1 MKHNGMDWLLRLK
14 RLLGKLGFRFVDV
27 WLFLDLCLCIFT
39 NHTKTTLFCCYF
51 FAHRPVAG
59 GAPSRHIDILLSSL
73 ANILRDECVVVKSG
87 WFGSAD
93 TDRTLEQVQKTKS
106 TLLLCWGHIAKG
118 TSFNSLA
125 RHLDAQIVGP
135 MVDILQDFEKTNGGG
150 GSGGTD
156 TLEIKQLRTSF
167 LHAATCLGEAINHC
181 STSQSDIQL
190 KLTTRDEWIS
200 MFCTWIHKLKN
211 DSSTKKIRISL
222 MSALT
227 ELVKMSPL
235 PSNDLRT
242 AILDVCLPTLIL
254 DSENDD
260 ENGDSIV
267 TPLSNVLTALLTTQQ
282 HKCTNQLRML
292 RSLLF
297 GGQGNDRLSNYIT
310 HVEEKVRHKSLLVL
324 SVLLDVHSTHFP
336 TVEHTTLCDMYA
348 LVAPRI
354 VDRHLRIQNIA
365 TSIVQRIVSRST
377 TSELEKTSS
386 SSSPSSSSALFFSTS
401 AGAAIGAVLECPS
414 GTRERLSALRSLCDY
429 FAPRVPVYKD
439 VRDYVVVLI
448 GSLNDVDPAVAVAA
462 AECILHLIDTRGQEF
477 PELVE
482 LLVSAPPATDAPK
495 DTTTNNEETKASTTT
510 NASAAAASKPG
521 KASTDKKKKDTAS
534 SSKKKKKQRM
544 VQRPKCFMD
553 SFFAMSHRE
562 RKEQEA
568 KEGPR
573 ATKKAAVLRRQSRM
587 LTTFGKR
594 ILQRDG
600 FYVFMFFVSFLANH
614 SPPIRFSSVFF

>member
-39 NHTKTTLFCCYF
+39 NHIKTTLFCCYF

-495 DTTTNNEETKASTTT
+495 DTTTNNEETKASTAT

-553 SFFAMSHRE
+553 SFFAISHRE

-568 KEGPR
+568 KEAPR

-594 ILQRDG
+594 VLQRDV
-600 FYVFMFFVSFLANH
+600 FYLFMFSVSFLANH